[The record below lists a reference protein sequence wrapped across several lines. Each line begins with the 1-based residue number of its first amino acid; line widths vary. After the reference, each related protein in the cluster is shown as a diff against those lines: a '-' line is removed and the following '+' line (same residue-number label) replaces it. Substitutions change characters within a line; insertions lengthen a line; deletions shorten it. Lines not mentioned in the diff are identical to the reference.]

1 MLYPISSI
9 EIFKLLAYKLCSVVR
24 YQSVGYA
31 KMYYYAMQEFDCVLL
46 GDTSDRFYLN
56 PLSKGVYGNDQEPVS
71 SLGFWEWS
79 KYVNT
84 PCSEWPR

>member
-1 MLYPISSI
+1 MLYPISST
-9 EIFKLLAYKLCSVVR
+9 EIFELLAYNLCFIVR

-31 KMYYYAMQEFDCVLL
+31 KTRYYAMQKFDCVLL
-46 GDTSDRFYLN
+46 SDTYDLFCLN

-79 KYVNT
+79 KYINT
-84 PCSEWPR
+84 PSGEWPR